1 MKLVSL
7 LPCFFLYSSNLC
19 DKTCSMWNKIYLI
32 ALAVLFLPMAFLS
45 YYSWSWLQSIG
56 SPQNVVL
63 NYNYWSNF
71 SWSYLWISTIILLII
86 ANVLFWK
93 TRRAW
98 ALWTTF
104 LYFALFIIVRYFW
117 LDQSLFQYKKTTGLG
132 LGEFSV
138 APLFGVILCLIAAVI
153 VFFNQFLVKR
163 LQDKMYPPI
172 GKAES
177 ENVIENENIQ
187 TN

>member
-1 MKLVSL
+1 
-7 LPCFFLYSSNLC
+7 
-19 DKTCSMWNKIYLI
+19 MWNKIYLI

-71 SWSYLWISTIILLII
+71 SWSYLWISTVILLII

-93 TRRAW
+93 MRRAW

-117 LDQSLFQYKKTTGLG
+117 LDQSFLQYKKTTGLG
-132 LGEFSV
+132 LDEFSV
-138 APLFGVILCLIAAVI
+138 APLFGVILCVIAAVI

-172 GKAES
+172 DKAES